1 MLKIKDKITSQL
13 SAGHNG
19 LYIFIGG
26 GGGGGGGQTFTI
38 IIIDVHIQ
46 NCFLDTCTCI
56 RKNVHVS
63 GK

>member
-13 SAGHNG
+13 SAGHSG
-19 LYIFIGG
+19 LYIGV
-26 GGGGGGGQTFTI
+26 GGGQTFTI